1 MHLTLEPRQAQKATG
16 FSEDLAEFKETTA
29 FPDDVEQ
36 ITALTG
42 RRIGPL
48 ARGPL
53 PRARPAQ
60 PNKR

>member
-16 FSEDLAEFKETTA
+16 LGEDIAEFNETTT
-29 FPDDVEQ
+29 FLDDVEQ
-36 ITALTG
+36 ITVFTG
-42 RRIGPL
+42 RRVGPL